1 MTNWGFPDFDAH
13 EGVHLF
19 TDPASGLQA
28 VIAVHSTHL
37 GPAAGARASG
47 IMPPRRSP
55 SPTRCACR
63 AA

>member
-19 TDPASGLQA
+19 TYPASGLQA

-37 GPAAGARASG
+37 GPAAGGARVLRYG
-47 IMPPRRSP
+47 
-55 SPTRCACR
+55 
-63 AA
+63 